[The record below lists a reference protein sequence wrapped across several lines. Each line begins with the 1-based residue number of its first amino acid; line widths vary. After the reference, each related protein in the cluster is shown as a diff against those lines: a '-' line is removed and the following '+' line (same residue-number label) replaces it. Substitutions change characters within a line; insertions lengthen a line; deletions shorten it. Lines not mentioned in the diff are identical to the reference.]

1 MPEAGLSNKI
11 DSKPSTFFTF
21 AGGFENALIVVKSS
35 IFSLYMYLMANYFGF
50 ISAYILNV
58 SIYNFS
64 IVLSV
69 ISIYAYYINL
79 CYTKCRLFFAFI

>member
-1 MPEAGLSNKI
+1 
-11 DSKPSTFFTF
+11 
-21 AGGFENALIVVKSS
+21 
-35 IFSLYMYLMANYFGF
+35 LYMYLMANYFGF

-69 ISIYAYYINL
+69 ISIYAY
-79 CYTKCRLFFAFI
+79 